1 MAFGNVIYATNL
13 TGDTEYSNTIE
24 GDNIGMRA
32 ECVMS
37 THSYIY
43 IYIYNGWITCIW

>member
-13 TGDTEYSNTIE
+13 TGDTEYNHTIA

-32 ECVMS
+32 EFVYTQLRICIMIELCVP
-37 THSYIY
+37 YFL
-43 IYIYNGWITCIW
+43 N